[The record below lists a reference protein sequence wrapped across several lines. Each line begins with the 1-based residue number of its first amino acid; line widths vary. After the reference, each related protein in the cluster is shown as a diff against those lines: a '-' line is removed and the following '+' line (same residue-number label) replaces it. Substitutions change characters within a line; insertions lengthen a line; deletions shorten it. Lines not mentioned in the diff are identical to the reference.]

1 MSPASS
7 DFDNSSSMAIPV
19 GLIPSEEK
27 KEVDKRKL
35 AFAVL
40 ISIVFFI
47 PLGVGLFEGWRSL
60 MKPPLTPRQVFISGA
75 LSAYKCQV
83 FRGRVSPAEG
93 RARLEK
99 IFEINSLDPSI
110 IDDPLMN
117 DIAGVFAQMLDV
129 SCSSAGMDEVVA
141 LNRIYRRL

>member
-7 DFDNSSSMAIPV
+7 DFHNSSSMAIPV

-40 ISIVFFI
+40 TSIIFFI
-47 PLGVGLFEGWRSL
+47 PLGVGFFEGLRSL
-60 MKPPLTPRQVFISGA
+60 MKPPLTPRQIFVSGA

-110 IDDPLMN
+110 VDDPLMN

-129 SCSSAGMDEVVA
+129 SCSSVGMDEVVA

>member
-1 MSPASS
+1 MV
-7 DFDNSSSMAIPV
+7 IPI
-19 GLIPSEEK
+19 GLIPSDEK

-40 ISIVFFI
+40 VSIVFFI
-47 PLGVGLFEGWRSL
+47 PLGVGLFEGLRSL

-83 FRGRVSPAEG
+83 FHGRVSPAEG
-93 RARLEK
+93 RARLERM
-99 IFEINSLDPSI
+99 FEINSLDPSLV
-110 IDDPLMN
+110 DDPGMN
-117 DIAGVFAQMLDV
+117 DVAGVFAQMLDLN
-129 SCSSAGMDEVVA
+129 CSSVGMDEEIV

>member
-40 ISIVFFI
+40 TSIIFFI
-47 PLGVGLFEGWRSL
+47 PLGVGLFEGLRSL
-60 MKPPLTPRQVFISGA
+60 MKPPLTPRQVFVSGA
-75 LSAYKCQV
+75 LSAYKCLV

-110 IDDPLMN
+110 VDDPLMN

-141 LNRIYRRL
+141 LNRIYRWL

>member
-1 MSPASS
+1 MV
-7 DFDNSSSMAIPV
+7 IPV
-19 GLIPSEEK
+19 GLIPSDEK
-27 KEVDKRKL
+27 KEVNKRKL

-40 ISIVFFI
+40 VSIGFFI
-47 PLGVGLFEGWRSL
+47 PLGVGLFEGLRSL

-110 IDDPLMN
+110 VDDPLMN
-117 DIAGVFAQMLDV
+117 DIAGVFSQMLDV
-129 SCSSAGMDEVVA
+129 NCSSAGMDEVVA

>member
-1 MSPASS
+1 MV
-7 DFDNSSSMAIPV
+7 IPV
-19 GLIPSEEK
+19 GLIPSDEK
-27 KEVDKRKL
+27 KEVNKRKL

-40 ISIVFFI
+40 VSIGFFV
-47 PLGVGLFEGWRSL
+47 PLGVGLFEGLRSL

-93 RARLEK
+93 RARLER

-110 IDDPLMN
+110 VDDPGMN
-117 DIAGVFAQMLDV
+117 DIAGIFAQMLDV
-129 SCSSAGMDEVVA
+129 NCSSVGMDEELV

>member
-1 MSPASS
+1 MV
-7 DFDNSSSMAIPV
+7 IPV
-19 GLIPSEEK
+19 GLIPSDEK
-27 KEVDKRKL
+27 KEVDKKKL

-40 ISIVFFI
+40 VSIVFFI

-83 FRGRVSPAEG
+83 FRGRISSAEG
-93 RARLEK
+93 RTRLER

-110 IDDPLMN
+110 VDDPGMN
-117 DIAGVFAQMLDV
+117 DIAGIFAQMLDV
-129 SCSSAGMDEVVA
+129 NCSSVGMDEEVV

>member
-7 DFDNSSSMAIPV
+7 DFYKSSSMAIPA

-27 KEVDKRKL
+27 KEIDKRKL

-40 ISIVFFI
+40 VSIVFFI
-47 PLGVGLFEGWRSL
+47 PLGVGFFEGLRSL
-60 MKPPLTPRQVFISGA
+60 MKPPLTPRQVFVSGA

-83 FRGRVSPAEG
+83 FRGRISPAEG

-99 IFEINSLDPSI
+99 IFEINSLDPSVV
-110 IDDPLMN
+110 DDPLMN

-129 SCSSAGMDEVVA
+129 NCSSVGMDEAVA
-141 LNRIYRRL
+141 LNGIYRRL

>member
-27 KEVDKRKL
+27 KEIDKRKL
-35 AFAVL
+35 AFAL
-40 ISIVFFI
+40 LGSIVLFI
-47 PLGVGLFEGWRSL
+47 PLGVGFFEGLRSL
-60 MKPPLTPRQVFISGA
+60 MKSPLTPRQVFVSGA

-99 IFEINSLDPSI
+99 IFEINSLDPSTV
-110 IDDPLMN
+110 DDPLMN

>member
-7 DFDNSSSMAIPV
+7 NFYKSSSMAIPV

-27 KEVDKRKL
+27 KEIDKRKL
-35 AFAVL
+35 AFALLV
-40 ISIVFFI
+40 SIVLFI
-47 PLGVGLFEGWRSL
+47 PLGVGLFEGLRSL
-60 MKPPLTPRQVFISGA
+60 MKPPLTPRQVFVSGA

-110 IDDPLMN
+110 VDDPLMN

>member
-1 MSPASS
+1 MV
-7 DFDNSSSMAIPV
+7 IPV
-19 GLIPSEEK
+19 GLIPSDEK

-40 ISIVFFI
+40 VSIVFFT
-47 PLGVGLFEGWRSL
+47 PLGVGLFEGLRSL

-93 RARLEK
+93 RARLEQ
-99 IFEINSLDPSI
+99 IFEINSLDSAI
-110 IDDPLMN
+110 IDDPEMN
-117 DIAGVFAQMLDV
+117 NIAGIFAQMLDV
-129 SCSSAGMDEVVA
+129 NCSSVGMDEELV

>member
-7 DFDNSSSMAIPV
+7 DFYNSSSMAIPV
-19 GLIPSEEK
+19 GLIPSGKK

-40 ISIVFFI
+40 VSIVLFI
-47 PLGVGLFEGWRSL
+47 PLGVGFFEGLRSL
-60 MKPPLTPRQVFISGA
+60 MKSPLTPRQVFVSGA

-110 IDDPLMN
+110 VDDPLMN

-129 SCSSAGMDEVVA
+129 NCSSVGMDEVVT
-141 LNRIYRRL
+141 LNRIHRRL

>member
-1 MSPASS
+1 MV
-7 DFDNSSSMAIPV
+7 IPV
-19 GLIPSEEK
+19 GLIPSDEK
-27 KEVDKRKL
+27 KEVNKRKL

-40 ISIVFFI
+40 VSIGFFV
-47 PLGVGLFEGWRSL
+47 PLGVGLFEGLRSL

-93 RARLEK
+93 RARLERV
-99 IFEINSLDPSI
+99 FEINSLDPSI
-110 IDDPLMN
+110 VDDPGMN
-117 DIAGVFAQMLDV
+117 DIAGIFAQMLDV
-129 SCSSAGMDEVVA
+129 NCSSVGMDEELV

>member
-7 DFDNSSSMAIPV
+7 DFDNSSSMVIPV

-40 ISIVFFI
+40 TSIIFFI
-47 PLGVGLFEGWRSL
+47 PLGVGFFEGLRSL
-60 MKPPLTPRQVFISGA
+60 MKPPLTPRQVFVSGA

-110 IDDPLMN
+110 VDDPLMN

>member
-1 MSPASS
+1 MSAAISNFKKSTP
-7 DFDNSSSMAIPV
+7 MVIPV
-19 GLIPSEEK
+19 GLIPSDEK

-40 ISIVFFI
+40 VSIVFFT
-47 PLGVGLFEGWRSL
+47 PLGVGLFEGLRSL

-93 RARLEK
+93 RTRLEQ
-99 IFEINSLDPSI
+99 IFEINSLDSTI
-110 IDDPLMN
+110 IDDPEMN
-117 DIAGVFAQMLDV
+117 NIAGIFAQMLDV
-129 SCSSAGMDEVVA
+129 NCSSVGMDEELV

>member
-40 ISIVFFI
+40 ISILFFI
-47 PLGVGLFEGWRSL
+47 PLGVGFFEGLRSL
-60 MKPPLTPRQVFISGA
+60 MKPPLTPRQVFVSGA

-83 FRGRVSPAEG
+83 FRGRLSPAEG

-110 IDDPLMN
+110 VDDPLMN
-117 DIAGVFAQMLDV
+117 DIAGVFAQRLDV

>member
-7 DFDNSSSMAIPV
+7 DFYNSSSMAIPV

-40 ISIVFFI
+40 ISIVFFV
-47 PLGVGLFEGWRSL
+47 PLGVGFFEGLRSL
-60 MKPPLTPRQVFISGA
+60 MKSPLTPRQVFVSGA

-99 IFEINSLDPSI
+99 IFEINSLDLSI
-110 IDDPLMN
+110 VDDPLMN

-129 SCSSAGMDEVVA
+129 NCSSVGMDEVVT
-141 LNRIYRRL
+141 LNRIHRRL

>member
-7 DFDNSSSMAIPV
+7 DFYNSSSMTIPV
-19 GLIPSEEK
+19 VLIPSEEK
-27 KEVDKRKL
+27 KEVDKKKL

-40 ISIVFFI
+40 VSIVFFI
-47 PLGVGLFEGWRSL
+47 PLGVGLFEGLRSL

-83 FRGRVSPAEG
+83 FRGRVSPDEG
-93 RARLEK
+93 RARLEQ

-110 IDDPLMN
+110 VDDPLMN

>member
-1 MSPASS
+1 MVIPA
-7 DFDNSSSMAIPV
+7 
-19 GLIPSEEK
+19 GLIPSDEK
-27 KEVDKRKL
+27 KEVNKRKL

-40 ISIVFFI
+40 VSIGFFI
-47 PLGVGLFEGWRSL
+47 PLGVGLFEGLRSL

-93 RARLEK
+93 RARLER
-99 IFEINSLDPSI
+99 IFKINSLDPSI
-110 IDDPLMN
+110 VDDPGMN

-129 SCSSAGMDEVVA
+129 NCSSVGMDEEVV

>member
-47 PLGVGLFEGWRSL
+47 PLGVGFFEGLRSL
-60 MKPPLTPRQVFISGA
+60 MKSPLTPRQVFVSGA

-83 FRGRVSPAEG
+83 FRGRLSPAEG

-110 IDDPLMN
+110 VDDPLMN
-117 DIAGVFAQMLDV
+117 DIAEVFAEMLDV
-129 SCSSAGMDEVVA
+129 SCSSVGMDEVVA
-141 LNRIYRRL
+141 LNKIYRRL

>member
-7 DFDNSSSMAIPV
+7 DFYKSSSMAIPV
-19 GLIPSEEK
+19 GLIPSGGK

-40 ISIVFFI
+40 ISIGFFI
-47 PLGVGLFEGWRSL
+47 PLGVGFFEGLSSL
-60 MKPPLTPRQVFISGA
+60 MKPPLTPRQVFVSGA

-93 RARLEK
+93 RARLEQ

-110 IDDPLMN
+110 VDDPLMN
-117 DIAGVFAQMLDV
+117 DIAGVFARMLDV
-129 SCSSAGMDEVVA
+129 NCSSVGMDEVVA

>member
-1 MSPASS
+1 MV
-7 DFDNSSSMAIPV
+7 IPV
-19 GLIPSEEK
+19 GLIPSDEK
-27 KEVDKRKL
+27 KEVNKRKL

-40 ISIVFFI
+40 VSIVFFI
-47 PLGVGLFEGWRSL
+47 PLGVGLFEGLRSL

-93 RARLEK
+93 RTRLEQ
-99 IFEINSLDPSI
+99 IFEINSLDSTI
-110 IDDPLMN
+110 IDDPEMN
-117 DIAGVFAQMLDV
+117 NIAGIFAQMLDV
-129 SCSSAGMDEVVA
+129 NCSSVGMDEELV

>member
-1 MSPASS
+1 MNPAISN
-7 DFDNSSSMAIPV
+7 FYKSSSMAIPV

-40 ISIVFFI
+40 TSIIFFI
-47 PLGVGLFEGWRSL
+47 PLGVGLFEGLRSL
-60 MKPPLTPRQVFISGA
+60 MKPPLTPRQVFVSGA

-83 FRGRVSPAEG
+83 FRGRISSAEG
-93 RARLEK
+93 RARLK
-99 IFEINSLDPSI
+99 RIFEINSLDPSI
-110 IDDPLMN
+110 VDDPVLN

-129 SCSSAGMDEVVA
+129 NCSSVGMDEVVT
-141 LNRIYRRL
+141 LNRIHRQL

>member
-7 DFDNSSSMAIPV
+7 DFYNSSSMTIPV

-27 KEVDKRKL
+27 KEVDKKKL

-40 ISIVFFI
+40 VSIVFFI
-47 PLGVGLFEGWRSL
+47 PLGVGFSEGLRSL
-60 MKPPLTPRQVFISGA
+60 MKPPLTPRQVFVSGA

-93 RARLEK
+93 RARLEQ
-99 IFEINSLDPSI
+99 IFEINSLDPSVV
-110 IDDPLMN
+110 DDPLMN